1 MKNKKILSFLFVI
14 FCLLPIK
21 IVFGEEVV
29 FETPEIETFENGNIL
44 KAYKGGKAVIDDNTE
59 IIADKFEYNK
69 TTKILS
75 AEGNAQGINRLNKV
89 TIIGDKLIFNK
100 TTFVYTAKGNSKV
113 IDSLKK
119 ITIEA
124 DEIEYNKQDSK
135 YTANK
140 NVKVD
145 DGLNNV
151 FTEAER
157 IIYIRNQEKIFT
169 EGKTRIVIEKQYTI
183 NSKDVV
189 WLRNKKEFSSEK
201 FTTFK
206 DTDNNFYTAEKF
218 RYLSDKKLLRGNKVT
233 LESR

>member
-1 MKNKKILSFLFVI
+1 MKNKKILPFLLII

-21 IVFGEEVV
+21 IVFSEEII
-29 FETPEIETFENGNIL
+29 FETPEIEVFENGNIL
-44 KAYKGGKAVIDDNTE
+44 KAYKGGKAVIDNNTE

-75 AEGNAQGINRLNKV
+75 AEGNAQGIDRLNKV

-124 DEIEYNKQDSK
+124 DELEYNKQDLK

-145 DGLNNV
+145 DKLNNV
-151 FTEAER
+151 ITDTE
-157 IIYIRNQEKIFT
+157 
-169 EGKTRIVIEKQYTI
+169 
-183 NSKDVV
+183 
-189 WLRNKKEFSSEK
+189 
-201 FTTFK
+201 
-206 DTDNNFYTAEKF
+206 
-218 RYLSDKKLLRGNKVT
+218 
-233 LESR
+233 